1 MPNNNNNNNNNERS
15 ENVSLP
21 RSVTTTGQQ
30 QQQLTRLSVKD
41 KSNSLNVHFQQKMT
55 DKSKFVDA
63 RRTTPRQLKQH
74 QSKRGHLILSSST
87 ASPETVEGDSGEKSL
102 FNHSLSEKSRTTG
115 NYHSSEMKP
124 SYTQQTHPSDI
135 ASSLIRTASLHLK
148 TTLSR
153 LKRSNSGHA
162 NKTLDTTT
170 ANTTTTTAE
179 ISSTDNVD
187 DSTLRRCSV
196 PYANKSMKLV
206 TKECDRGL
214 DNDSN
219 SLSPGCTKWSTRLG
233 PPPPCTVSTA
243 VVSSSNLMCPKC
255 TSLPTYTTTITTT
268 NCTRIPVSGVNEQPL
283 DKSDGET
290 RDCSLRYPYTTTS
303 TVNTTTRSR
312 NADNVMNSL
321 PVYETNEI
329 SILPDDCVD
338 FGTFGR
344 INFRTGSFMGRYPN
358 YSRSN
363 QLQQHSRGQHSNIQH
378 YHQQH
383 QRLPEYRPLYLS
395 VQQHTLSSG
404 NTTRSAPSPSLSSI
418 TSTHGVLSSPV
429 YQEQINQRLHQ
440 YKPGTLKTSSASSI
454 TLTGPIRISKGYSM
468 HKQQTMSGGHM
479 YHLNSDDYSIPIQYQ
494 DILSASRINPHPA
507 LDPIL
512 ARLLSDVTSI
522 DEYRS
527 TLQPHGSV
535 TPPSSLANQ
544 RRNAN
549 QLHIPLASSDPES
562 ISRSAE
568 RLSGINLSA
577 QQNIMDDVWDLNKQ
591 IGDLIQMEFDYR
603 QKQPTTLKSQSP
615 HGTLISGIS
624 TIGPRS
630 SAPNVRV
637 EEKAINDDDD
647 NNNNKDRQQTDGIF
661 QTIKPGKYSSPRKHP
676 FRWSSR
682 SRPSHKKIM
691 LAYTQSSA
699 GGDQHFGQ
707 FVNKDDSISHLSS
720 SSLQYT
726 PTKSMMKSVTSNPN
740 NNNIKLIHSSPI
752 NFDDPSVHQS
762 LGSSRR
768 GTLNT
773 SVGVN
778 NTEILLHEARLER
791 EEEYATFWSLSVGQ
805 LTILR
810 KLASIQLASLAE
822 KHCSINRSPFS
833 WRFMRY
839 RALLT
844 SGDSNLLSNTL
855 TTSPLPEKKSV
866 TSPNGETSKL
876 DSVESNNVP
885 CQSQSPTSEHIQ
897 QSPLPNVSY
906 TGPVF
911 GQSLSSWQRR
921 LGYPLPP
928 AVVHMMD
935 HLEMNGTTAHGIFRR
950 PGGKLRMLALRE
962 EIEQDIN
969 WKKFDDWQP
978 YDIADL
984 LKQFFRELPEC
995 LFTSKL
1001 ATVLVNVYVCV
1012 PNSVQIDLLRW
1023 ILISLP
1029 DENRVVLQK
1038 LLYLLNHLSRHSDVT
1053 EMSASNLAVCF
1064 APSLYRLI
1072 KPPTLSNQGVS
1083 LSPRRLRRTTS
1094 GPDPKDLADQRA
1106 AQLSLSAMITLAPSL
1121 FQISCS
1127 LLNHSTLL
1135 TSLTPSP
1142 PDLESIIPNGDWPQ
1156 WIQNSL
1162 SDLIRE
1168 CSSSKSKG
1176 WNVVSRDAMKC
1187 YGVDSGANELL
1198 DGFEVHYKKVPN
1210 STETKATPNNLRLWR
1225 CSIHIPESSPRVIL
1239 NRFSQNRTSW
1249 DPEVV
1254 QMKIVDQI
1262 SDCVELCELHMSTVY
1277 PQPKCILQLLRGLQY
1292 TLDDGSCA
1300 MLCESLTSSVFQ
1312 NVHTTFS
1319 LSATSSTGAVNQCTN
1334 TLGHVY
1340 EDHVYIRPASDGQG
1354 CRVYLLSR
1362 VDLKGYGP
1370 DWYMNQWGHT
1380 LCRRLINLKRSFQK
1394 QKTPVLV
1401 YELEET
1407 IPRPS
1412 PPPYTSVTITSSSD
1426 TDHQTVPTTSN
1437 VSSRTIAIS
1446 RF

>member
-1 MPNNNNNNNNNERS
+1 
-15 ENVSLP
+15 
-21 RSVTTTGQQ
+21 
-30 QQQLTRLSVKD
+30 
-41 KSNSLNVHFQQKMT
+41 
-55 DKSKFVDA
+55 
-63 RRTTPRQLKQH
+63 
-74 QSKRGHLILSSST
+74 
-87 ASPETVEGDSGEKSL
+87 
-102 FNHSLSEKSRTTG
+102 
-115 NYHSSEMKP
+115 
-124 SYTQQTHPSDI
+124 
-135 ASSLIRTASLHLK
+135 
-148 TTLSR
+148 
-153 LKRSNSGHA
+153 
-162 NKTLDTTT
+162 
-170 ANTTTTTAE
+170 
-179 ISSTDNVD
+179 
-187 DSTLRRCSV
+187 
-196 PYANKSMKLV
+196 
-206 TKECDRGL
+206 
-214 DNDSN
+214 
-219 SLSPGCTKWSTRLG
+219 
-233 PPPPCTVSTA
+233 
-243 VVSSSNLMCPKC
+243 
-255 TSLPTYTTTITTT
+255 
-268 NCTRIPVSGVNEQPL
+268 
-283 DKSDGET
+283 
-290 RDCSLRYPYTTTS
+290 
-303 TVNTTTRSR
+303 
-312 NADNVMNSL
+312 
-321 PVYETNEI
+321 
-329 SILPDDCVD
+329 
-338 FGTFGR
+338 
-344 INFRTGSFMGRYPN
+344 
-358 YSRSN
+358 
-363 QLQQHSRGQHSNIQH
+363 
-378 YHQQH
+378 
-383 QRLPEYRPLYLS
+383 
-395 VQQHTLSSG
+395 
-404 NTTRSAPSPSLSSI
+404 
-418 TSTHGVLSSPV
+418 
-429 YQEQINQRLHQ
+429 
-440 YKPGTLKTSSASSI
+440 
-454 TLTGPIRISKGYSM
+454 
-468 HKQQTMSGGHM
+468 
-479 YHLNSDDYSIPIQYQ
+479 
-494 DILSASRINPHPA
+494 
-507 LDPIL
+507 
-512 ARLLSDVTSI
+512 
-522 DEYRS
+522 
-527 TLQPHGSV
+527 
-535 TPPSSLANQ
+535 
-544 RRNAN
+544 
-549 QLHIPLASSDPES
+549 
-562 ISRSAE
+562 
-568 RLSGINLSA
+568 
-577 QQNIMDDVWDLNKQ
+577 
-591 IGDLIQMEFDYR
+591 
-603 QKQPTTLKSQSP
+603 
-615 HGTLISGIS
+615 
-624 TIGPRS
+624 
-630 SAPNVRV
+630 
-637 EEKAINDDDD
+637 
-647 NNNNKDRQQTDGIF
+647 
-661 QTIKPGKYSSPRKHP
+661 
-676 FRWSSR
+676 
-682 SRPSHKKIM
+682 M

-699 GGDQHFGQ
+699 GGDQHCGQ
-707 FVNKDDSISHLSS
+707 FVNKDDSINHLSS

-810 KLASIQLASLAE
+810 KLALIQLASLAE

-897 QSPLPNVSY
+897 QSPLPNLATSIR
-906 TGPVF
+906 
-911 GQSLSSWQRR
+911 LSSSASCCTHDGS
-921 LGYPLPP
+921 LGNEWNYS
-928 AVVHMMD
+928 
-935 HLEMNGTTAHGIFRR
+935 HGIFRR

-1187 YGVDSGANELL
+1187 YGVDSGANEML

-1277 PQPKCILQLLRGLQY
+1277 PQPKL
-1292 TLDDGSCA
+1292 
-1300 MLCESLTSSVFQ
+1300 
-1312 NVHTTFS
+1312 
-1319 LSATSSTGAVNQCTN
+1319 NQCTN